1 MTLCTPSI
9 TIEDLVNSIAPNR
22 DFDYVSYRLYLGAE
36 KDYTLDSES
45 IFAGCVAISHTNG
58 LHIIS
63 LDGDT
68 YSLTEKVLAYEEWT
82 DEKNNVNNGL
92 TIVLSSMD

>member
-1 MTLCTPSI
+1 MTPCTPPI
-9 TIEDLVNSIAPNR
+9 TIEELVNRIASNR

-45 IFAGCVAISHTNG
+45 IFAGCFAISRING

-68 YSLTEKVLAYEEWT
+68 YSVNHSDTEYQSFL
-82 DEKNNVNNGL
+82 L
-92 TIVLSSMD
+92 H